1 MTTTEMIKGLQ
12 DGTLGE
18 EVLRQEDWEHISRSP
33 GLPEDFIRRYKDK
46 VDWLMVLQY
55 QKLSEALLRE
65 RAVEDGGQGYWDAVL
80 IWQDLTESFIHDFA
94 RKLDWVAVSIYQHL
108 TEDFIAAHKQFVD
121 WEQVSRYQLLSE
133 SMIGKFKDKVDWEW
147 ISSQQKLS
155 ESFIQEHSRYVDWEN
170 ISRYQRLSER
180 FIREHAGD
188 VDWYWISRNQRLS
201 ESLINEHAGKV
212 DWMGISACQK
222 LSAGFIR
229 KYEEKLDMNAIRD
242 NWAYKTPEE
251 LEYAVRDTSLYE
263 CHKGYFIAYKGIR
276 KDRYSDYNF
285 QYQYLPGETYET
297 FADCSD
303 KADSCGFSVWTRGS
317 AEEYCRELVIPC
329 RIEYKD
335 VARVIVGNGGKVRC
349 RKLTIL
355 G

>member
-18 EVLRQEDWEHISRSP
+18 EALRQEDWERISRSS

-55 QKLSEALLRE
+55 QKLSEGLLRE
-65 RAVEDGGQGYWDAVL
+65 QAAEDGVQGHWDAVS
-80 IWQDLTESFIHDFA
+80 IWQDLTDSFIHDFA
-94 RKLDWVAVSIYQHL
+94 RKVNWMAVCEYQRL
-108 TEDFIAAHKQFVD
+108 TEDFIEAHKQFVD
-121 WEQVSRYQLLSE
+121 WEQVSRYQPLSE
-133 SMIGKFKDKVDWEW
+133 SMIGKFKNKVDWEW

-155 ESFIQEHSRYVDWEN
+155 EGFIQGHSRYVDWEN
-170 ISRYQRLSER
+170 ISRYQRLTEG
-180 FIREHAGD
+180 FIQEHAGD

-201 ESLINEHAGKV
+201 ESLINEYAGKV

-229 KYEEKLDMNAIRD
+229 KYEEKLDMDAIRD
-242 NWAYKTPEE
+242 NWAYKAPEE

-285 QYQYLPGETYET
+285 QYQYLPGETYEN